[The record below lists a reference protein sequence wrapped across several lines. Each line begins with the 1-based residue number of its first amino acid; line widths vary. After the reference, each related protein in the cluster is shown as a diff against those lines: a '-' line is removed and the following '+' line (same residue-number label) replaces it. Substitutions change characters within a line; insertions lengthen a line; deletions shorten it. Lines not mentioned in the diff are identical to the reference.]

1 RSNPEAT
8 ETRRHAG
15 HLRRRQAGRPAP
27 PGGHQ
32 GRRADPAAGPA
43 GRAGKVRLVVWRWMA
58 TQRLIMATFAGESAA
73 AVAALFQS
81 WRSAPNPEAVD
92 RFGASLREHGLSLPI
107 VYFCEW
113 RDGWLM
119 GNLVPGPEAVD
130 GRKYQ
135 AACFSPEQALAW
147 ADQCGK
153 QFPEQE

>member
-1 RSNPEAT
+1 
-8 ETRRHAG
+8 
-15 HLRRRQAGRPAP
+15 
-27 PGGHQ
+27 
-32 GRRADPAAGPA
+32 
-43 GRAGKVRLVVWRWMA
+43 MA

-73 AVAALFQS
+73 AVATLFQS
-81 WRSAPNPEAVD
+81 WRSAPNPVAVD

-119 GNLVPGPEAVD
+119 GDLVPGPEEVH

-147 ADQCGK
+147 AEQCGH
-153 QFPEQE
+153 QFPEQEWLASRLREAAAVWSADRPRVIVLVREVVGGSTTDEEITASLAVVPAWLSSLGK